1 MQTVTQT
8 RRMVQPLRV
17 PFSENY
23 YRPAN
28 NDGLLMD
35 GSPDCSLVVPIHEPR
50 FPLLP
55 ELLASIENQSTD
67 ASVEVLIVNDGGDPD
82 ELVTY
87 VDFAAYETPIRIDHL
102 RQNEGASSARNRG
115 LELASGEF
123 ILFVDS
129 DCELKDG
136 FVQSHYELNRES
148 DAPGV
153 VGGSEFVNQE
163 TLTAEVI
170 EEAGYWSVPFRLP
183 YTRIP
188 ASWGPTLNLSIKADR
203 VTDKRFDPAFPARGG
218 GEDVDFCWQ
227 ITNSDEEQPFLRSE
241 DPVVEH
247 PSWGIKA
254 GLTRFFR
261 WGRAEAMLM
270 EKYPDHRTFA
280 GLPIP
285 LLFAGLLAVGAA
297 GLVAGLEL
305 VLVVSI
311 LVLILGLEVVD
322 FAGKIYEDLT
332 APAIR
337 DPRYTDFDI
346 PKRLFPILYGFEIV
360 WQCGVF
366 YQLLTTAQLS
376 DCLYRLNY
384 FPEVDTE

>member
-1 MQTVTQT
+1 
-8 RRMVQPLRV
+8 
-17 PFSENY
+17 
-23 YRPAN
+23 
-28 NDGLLMD
+28 MD

-50 FPLLP
+50 FLLLP

-82 ELVTY
+82 ELATY
-87 VDFAAYETPIRIDHL
+87 VDLAAYETHIRIEHL
-102 RQNEGASSARNRG
+102 QQNEGASGARNRG

-123 ILFVDS
+123 IVFVDS

-136 FVQSHYELNRES
+136 FVQSHYELNIES

-163 TLTAEVI
+163 TLTAEII

-203 VTDKRFDPAFPARGG
+203 IGEKRFDPAFPARGG

-227 ITNSDEEQPFLRSE
+227 ITNPADEQPFRRSKE
-241 DPVVEH
+241 PVVEH

-285 LLFAGLLAVGAA
+285 LLFSGFLVGGVAGLLAGVN
-297 GLVAGLEL
+297 LILIMSF
-305 VLVVSI
+305 LVV
-311 LVLILGLEVVD
+311 ILGLEVVD

-346 PKRLFPILYGFEIV
+346 PARLFPILYGFEIV
-360 WQCGVF
+360 WQFGVF
-366 YQLLTTAQLS
+366 YQLLTTGRLS
-376 DCLYRLNY
+376 NCLYRLNY
-384 FPEVDTE
+384 FPEVDTD